1 MHEEEIIET
10 TRIYSIAGM
19 LSPEFPVV
27 SERPFRAPHH
37 TASTVSLVGGSQ
49 RPGEISLALNGI
61 MFS

>member
-1 MHEEEIIET
+1 
-10 TRIYSIAGM
+10 M

-37 TASTVSLVGGSQ
+37 TASTVSLVGSST
-49 RPGEISLALNGI
+49 RPDEISLALNGI